1 MSMAV
6 GNFVAYYRVST
17 DRQGRSG
24 LGLEAQQK
32 AVQDYLNGGKWRL
45 VASFTEVES
54 GRNNGRPELTKALAA
69 CRVHNATL
77 VIAKLDRLSRN
88 ARFLLELQEAG
99 VKFVAVDMPHA
110 DNFTVGVLALVAQKE
125 AEMISQRTKAAL
137 AAAKARGVK
146 LGGDRGKLT
155 SKERSKGT
163 AASTVARNA
172 KADGRARD
180 LAPILTELSGLS
192 YANMAQALNE
202 KGISSPRGSQ
212 WSAMSVRRE
221 VLRMGR
227 LSAGSGAIGG

>member
-1 MSMAV
+1 MAA

-17 DRQGRSG
+17 DKQGRSG
-24 LGLEAQQK
+24 LGLEAQQS
-32 AVQDYLNGGKWRL
+32 AVQDYLNGGDWRL
-45 VASFTEVES
+45 VASFTEIES
-54 GRNNGRPELTKALAA
+54 GRHNGRPELSKALAA
-69 CRVHNATL
+69 CRVHSATL

-137 AAAKARGVK
+137 AAAKARGMK

-155 SKERSKGT
+155 SKHRSKGT
-163 AASTVARNA
+163 ATSIEARNA
-172 KADGRARD
+172 KADSRARD
-180 LAPILTELSGLS
+180 LAPILKELSGQS
-192 YANMAQALNE
+192 YASMAEALNE
-202 KGISSPRGSQ
+202 RGISSPRGSL

-221 VLRMGR
+221 VLRVKALR
-227 LSAGSGAIGG
+227 ERNALRS

>member
-1 MSMAV
+1 MVS

-17 DRQGRSG
+17 DRQGKSG

-32 AVQDYLNGGKWRL
+32 AVEDFLNGGSWRL

-54 GRNNGRPELTKALAA
+54 GRNNARPELTKALAA

-125 AEMISQRTKAAL
+125 AEMISQRTRAAL
-137 AAAKARGVK
+137 SAAKARGVK
-146 LGGDRGKLT
+146 LGGDRGNLT
-155 SKERSKGT
+155 RKERSKGT
-163 AASTVARNA
+163 AASAEARNA
-172 KADGRARD
+172 KADTRARD
-180 LAPILTELSGLS
+180 LAPILNELRASGQS
-192 YANMAQALNE
+192 FAAIAGALNE
-202 KGISSPRGSQ
+202 RGIRSPRGSH

-221 VLRMGR
+221 VLRSEA
-227 LSAGSGAIGG
+227 LVSARSGAT

>member
-1 MSMAV
+1 MVA

-17 DRQGRSG
+17 DRQGKSG

-32 AVQDYLNGGKWRL
+32 AVEDYLNGKSWRL

-54 GRNNGRPELTKALAA
+54 GRNNARPELTKALAA

-137 AAAKARGVK
+137 SAARARGVK
-146 LGGDRGKLT
+146 LGGDRGNLT
-155 SKERSKGT
+155 SKDRSRGT
-163 AASTVARNA
+163 AASMEARNV
-172 KADGRARD
+172 KADSRARD
-180 LAPILTELSGLS
+180 LAPILNELKGQS
-192 YANMAQALNE
+192 YARMAEALNE
-202 KGISSPRGSQ
+202 RGIRSPRDSH

-221 VLRMGR
+221 VLR
-227 LSAGSGAIGG
+227 AGLLAEN

>member
-1 MSMAV
+1 MAS
-6 GNFVAYYRVST
+6 GKYVAYYRVST
-17 DRQGRSG
+17 DKQGRSG

-69 CRVHNATL
+69 CRVHSATL

-99 VKFVAVDMPHA
+99 VRFVAVDMPHA

-155 SKERSKGT
+155 DKQRARGTERS
-163 AASTVARNA
+163 VEARNA
-172 KADGRARD
+172 KADSRARD
-180 LAPILTELSGLS
+180 LAPILRELAGLS
-192 YANMAQALNE
+192 YADMAQALND
-202 KGISSPRGSQ
+202 KGISSPRGSR

-221 VLRMGR
+221 VTRAGL
-227 LSAGSGAIGG
+227 LSVA

>member
-1 MSMAV
+1 MAA

-17 DRQGRSG
+17 DRQGKSG

-32 AVQDYLNGGKWRL
+32 AVEDYLNGGSWRL

-99 VKFVAVDMPHA
+99 VRFVAVDMPHA

-137 AAAKARGVK
+137 SAARARGVK
-146 LGGDRGKLT
+146 LGGDRGNLT
-155 SKERSKGT
+155 SQERSRGT
-163 AASTVARNA
+163 AASVEVRNV
-172 KADGRARD
+172 KADSRARD
-180 LAPILTELSGLS
+180 LAPILNDLKGQS
-192 YANMAQALNE
+192 YARMAEALNE
-202 KGISSPRGSQ
+202 RGIRSPRGSH

-221 VLRMGR
+221 VLRAGL
-227 LSAGSGAIGG
+227 LSVT

>member
-1 MSMAV
+1 MAV

>member
-1 MSMAV
+1 MVA

-17 DRQGRSG
+17 DRQGKSG

-32 AVQDYLNGGKWRL
+32 AVEDYLNGGSWRL

-137 AAAKARGVK
+137 SAAKARGVK
-146 LGGDRGKLT
+146 LGGDRGNLT
-155 SKERSKGT
+155 RKERSKGT
-163 AASTVARNA
+163 ASSAEARSA
-172 KADGRARD
+172 KADNRARD
-180 LAPILTELSGLS
+180 LAPILNELRAAGQSFAG
-192 YANMAQALNE
+192 MAEALNE
-202 KGISSPRGSQ
+202 RGIRSPRGSL

-221 VLRMGR
+221 FQR
-227 LSAGSGAIGG
+227 LAALSG

>member
-1 MSMAV
+1 MAG

-17 DRQGRSG
+17 DRQGKSG

-32 AVQDYLNGGKWRL
+32 AVEDYLNGGSWRL

-99 VKFVAVDMPHA
+99 VRFVAVDMPHA

-125 AEMISQRTKAAL
+125 AEMISQRT
-137 AAAKARGVK
+137 RPC
-146 LGGDRGKLT
+146 
-155 SKERSKGT
+155 
-163 AASTVARNA
+163 
-172 KADGRARD
+172 GR
-180 LAPILTELSGLS
+180 I
-192 YANMAQALNE
+192 
-202 KGISSPRGSQ
+202 
-212 WSAMSVRRE
+212 
-221 VLRMGR
+221 
-227 LSAGSGAIGG
+227 

>member
-1 MSMAV
+1 MAA

-17 DRQGRSG
+17 DRQGKSG

-32 AVQDYLNGGKWRL
+32 AVEDYLNGGSWRL
-45 VASFTEVES
+45 VASLTEVES
-54 GRNNGRPELTKALAA
+54 GQNNGRPELTKALAA

-99 VKFVAVDMPHA
+99 VRFVAVDMPHA

-137 AAAKARGVK
+137 SAARARGVK
-146 LGGDRGKLT
+146 LGGDRGNLT

-163 AASTVARNA
+163 VASVEARNA
-172 KADGRARD
+172 KADSRARD
-180 LAPILTELSGLS
+180 LAPILKELKGGDATTSGMS

-202 KGISSPRGSQ
+202 RGIRSPRGSQ

-221 VLRMGR
+221 VLR
-227 LSAGSGAIGG
+227 AGLLPAN